1 MVLDTIHVYTSSTG
15 FLVARTSD
23 APSRNKQQRN
33 KQQRNN
39 AMDGTGE
46 TAGRLLEDDDPVTQP
61 KGPPEPAGHFD
72 LTGDDDVV
80 DVLAHELSS
89 LHSPTVVECNYPRCT
104 FSNAELKPNPCDCPA
119 CDRRV
124 HHFCC
129 ATFCNRHGLADP
141 EGQTRYCALAAEA
154 AEAGRRRVEIDGQRR
169 PGIGE
174 GTAAALSGARAKRD
188 GVDVGRR

>member
-1 MVLDTIHVYTSSTG
+1 
-15 FLVARTSD
+15 
-23 APSRNKQQRN
+23 
-33 KQQRNN
+33 
-39 AMDGTGE
+39 MDGTGE
-46 TAGRLLEDDDPVTQP
+46 TAGRLLEDDDPVTPP

-104 FSNAELKPNPCDCPA
+104 FSNAELKPNPCDFPG

-141 EGQTRYCALAAEA
+141 EGQTRYCWQCVMDFGDDFWPEA
-154 AEAGRRRVEIDGQRR
+154 ADTLPSAIEQELQDAATSSPAVTEADFPAPQASQAIPSSQVSDQLTQACPTGRYH
-169 PGIGE
+169 
-174 GTAAALSGARAKRD
+174 S
-188 GVDVGRR
+188 